1 MAFKSKPKRTS
12 DDSVVEGLKQVFLE
26 YDPVVFTQKA
36 FEGLLA
42 DHIPGAYAFKA
53 RLTLLAKSGYLLKLL
68 KLGNAGEQALRY
80 AEQFADYYG
89 FERGI
94 IVKDFKLIL
103 RSIGVLSSNGTGDI
117 NFEAIEQGDQQSAD
131 ETHSPVSSA
140 KGRKTRLKKRGTS
153 AFNWIGLGLWLMFF
167 VALVGGYVYQVDF
180 FQLKQT
186 VLSGVETYMTP
197 LDQTNPWLMF
207 GLAGTLI
214 GSVATL
220 LVQKKLDVNLIAVL
234 PWLMVILQCGMA
246 FFKVQMPQFYEFVQC
261 YMLVITVA
269 SFMIL
274 QTGTLRTKGVPKS
287 MVSFYL
293 LGAVYLVSQYVIRT
307 VVL

>member
-12 DDSVVEGLKQVFLE
+12 DDSIVDGLKKVFLE

-68 KLGNAGEQALRY
+68 QLGNAGEQALRY

-89 FERGI
+89 FEKGI

-103 RSIGVLSSNGTGDI
+103 RSVGVLSVTDPGDI
-117 NFEAIEQGDQQSAD
+117 NFERSDQGDSD
-131 ETHSPVSSA
+131 EAPTEIQPASSP
-140 KGRKTRLKKRGTS
+140 KIRKKRPAKHGIKG
-153 AFNWIGLGLWLMFF
+153 FNWIGLGLWLLFF
-167 VALVGGYVYQVDF
+167 IILIGGYVYQIDF
-180 FQLKQT
+180 FQMKQT
-186 VLSGVETYMTP
+186 AIAGVETYMMP
-197 LDQTNPWLMF
+197 LSQNNPWLVF

-214 GSVATL
+214 GSIVVS
-220 LVQKKLDVNLIAVL
+220 LVQKRLDINLIAIL
-234 PWLMVILQCGMA
+234 PWLMVIIQCGMA
-246 FFKVQMPQFYEFVQC
+246 FFKVQMPQFYEFVQL
-261 YMLVITVA
+261 YMMVVTA
-269 SFMIL
+269 AGFMIL
-274 QTGTLRTKGVPKS
+274 QTGSMRTKGIPKG
-287 MVSFYL
+287 MASFYL
-293 LGAVYLVSQYVIRT
+293 LGTVYLVSQYVIRT